1 MELFYIIFVKT
12 KNNIFVKTKK
22 LNNMTR
28 EEQLKLYNAA
38 KEAYYNGE
46 EIMSDIEFDAL
57 EKELGLENKSYV
69 GARHNPSYTVRHPF
83 VMGSLSKVQIHEKN
97 DMVDW
102 YKHYKEV
109 SGFVNKFSMNPPLI
123 VTPKYDGCSFE
134 LYVNS
139 GDVTISTRGDGKFGR
154 DIYKH
159 IIGKIPQ
166 SLLSLNYSEYVLRGE
181 VLIKKSVFENKYAD
195 QFTNPRSFVAGVLGR
210 DYSDS
215 DEFNQLLND
224 LDVVIYD
231 YRIKVSDEWI
241 DKDWTELTHLSDV
254 KKVLPEFYVTTTLYT
269 FGDEYELASLYLKF
283 EEHRKNS
290 EYALDGFVI
299 KPVASVRKLNLTEAR
314 PKDCVAIKFIPML
327 KETEVINITWN
338 LGKTGEYIPIIWVN
352 PVEMDGRMVQK
363 CSGHNYGLLV
373 QQSVGVGSKIIMSLA
388 GDIIPFLYK
397 VTETHIPVNIPMPEK
412 YTIDGVH
419 LMAILD
425 ENDIKRNSFVNSAA
439 SLNIPN
445 LGNEIASKVFDSFI
459 AEDKETDEFFGET
472 TEKHIPSNILECT
485 PEELFFA
492 VKNISKNKAEG
503 NAKKIMNEFKKIIET
518 LTLKEIIRSFNFK
531 FCGDKVAEQVTN
543 YLLGLDYDFA
553 SMASEGYQW
562 AMNKESDNYKK
573 LVELLKKLGKEIDD
587 FKQHA
592 VETKNADAD
601 KIPVILTGEPNN
613 YKSKGEFIQHNPQY
627 RVTGSWKEVK
637 IVFTNDLESNTG
649 KMKKAREKGIEIR
662 VY

>member
-1 MELFYIIFVKT
+1 
-12 KNNIFVKTKK
+12 
-22 LNNMTR
+22 MTH
-28 EEQLKLYNAA
+28 EEQLKLYNTAKEAYSDTYKLKLEKYEQA

-69 GARHNPSYTVRHPF
+69 GARHNPSYTVHHPF

-109 SGFVNKFSMNPPLI
+109 SGFVNKFRINPPLI

-134 LYVNS
+134 LYVN
-139 GDVTISTRGDGKFGR
+139 GNDVTISTRGDGKFGR

-181 VLIKKSVFENKYAD
+181 VLIKKSVFEKKYAD

-215 DEFNQLLND
+215 LEFKDMLND
-224 LDVVIYD
+224 LDIVIYD
-231 YRIKVSDEWI
+231 YRTKSSKDDEWI

-269 FGDEYELASLYLKF
+269 FGDENELALLYKKF
-283 EEHRKNS
+283 DDHRKNS

-299 KPVASVRKLNLTEAR
+299 KPISSARKLNLTEAR

-327 KETEVINITWN
+327 EETEVINITWN

-352 PVEMDGRMVQK
+352 PVEMDGRIVQK

-373 QQSVGVGSKIIMSLA
+373 KQGVGIGSKIIMSLA

-397 VTETHIPVNIPMPEK
+397 VTETRIPLNIPMPEK

-445 LGNEIASKVFDSFI
+445 LGTEIASKVFDSFI

-472 TEKHIPSNILECT
+472 AEKHIPSNILECT

-492 VKNISKNKAEG
+492 VKNLSKNKSER
-503 NAKKIMNEFKKIIET
+503 NAKKIMNDFKKILET
-518 LTLKEIIRSFNFK
+518 LSLKEIIRSFNFT

-543 YLLGLDYDFA
+543 YLLGLDYDFT

-562 AMNKESDNYKK
+562 AMNTKSDNYSK

-592 VETKNADAD
+592 VETKNNDAD

>member
-1 MELFYIIFVKT
+1 
-12 KNNIFVKTKK
+12 
-22 LNNMTR
+22 MTH
-28 EEQLKLYNAA
+28 EEQLKLYNAAKEAYSDTYKLKLEKYEQA

-46 EIMSDIEFDAL
+46 EIMSDIEFDTL

-97 DMVDW
+97 GMVDW

-109 SGFVNKFSMNPPLI
+109 SGFVNKFSVNPPLI

-134 LYVNS
+134 LYVNGS
-139 GDVTISTRGDGKFGR
+139 KVTISTRGDGKFGR

-159 IIGKIPQ
+159 IIGKIPV

-215 DEFNQLLND
+215 NEFNQLLND

-231 YRIKVSDEWI
+231 YRINDSDEWV
-241 DKDWTELTHLSDV
+241 DNDWTELTHLSNV

-269 FGDEYELASLYLKF
+269 FGDEYELASLYWKF
-283 EEHRKNS
+283 DEHRKNS

-327 KETEVINITWN
+327 EETEVINITWN

-363 CSGHNYGLLV
+363 CSGHNYGLLI
-373 QQSVGVGSKIIMSLA
+373 QQGVGIGSKIIMSLA

-397 VTETHIPVNIPMPEK
+397 VTSTHIPVNIPMPEK

-425 ENDIKRNSFVNSAA
+425 ENDTKRNAFVNSAA

-492 VKNISKNKAEG
+492 VKNLSKNKAEG
-503 NAKKIMNEFKKIIET
+503 NAKKIMNEFKKVLET

-562 AMNKESDNYKK
+562 ATNKESDNYKK

>member
-1 MELFYIIFVKT
+1 M
-12 KNNIFVKTKK
+12 
-22 LNNMTR
+22 
-28 EEQLKLYNAA
+28 
-38 KEAYYNGE
+38 
-46 EIMSDIEFDAL
+46 L
-57 EKELGLENKSYV
+57 E
-69 GARHNPSYTVRHPF
+69 
-83 VMGSLSKVQIHEKN
+83 
-97 DMVDW
+97 
-102 YKHYKEV
+102 
-109 SGFVNKFSMNPPLI
+109 
-123 VTPKYDGCSFE
+123 
-134 LYVNS
+134 
-139 GDVTISTRGDGKFGR
+139 
-154 DIYKH
+154 
-159 IIGKIPQ
+159 
-166 SLLSLNYSEYVLRGE
+166 
-181 VLIKKSVFENKYAD
+181 
-195 QFTNPRSFVAGVLGR
+195 
-210 DYSDS
+210 
-215 DEFNQLLND
+215 
-224 LDVVIYD
+224 
-231 YRIKVSDEWI
+231 
-241 DKDWTELTHLSDV
+241 
-254 KKVLPEFYVTTTLYT
+254 
-269 FGDEYELASLYLKF
+269 
-283 EEHRKNS
+283 
-290 EYALDGFVI
+290 
-299 KPVASVRKLNLTEAR
+299 
-314 PKDCVAIKFIPML
+314 
-327 KETEVINITWN
+327 ETEVINITWN

-363 CSGHNYGLLV
+363 CSGHNYGLLI
-373 QQSVGVGSKIIMSLA
+373 QQGVGIGSKIIMSLA

-397 VTETHIPVNIPMPEK
+397 VTSTHIPVNIPMPEK

-425 ENDIKRNSFVNSAA
+425 ENDIKRNAFVNSAA

-492 VKNISKNKAEG
+492 VKNLSKNKAEG
-503 NAKKIMNEFKKIIET
+503 NAKKIMNEFKKILAT

-562 AMNKESDNYKK
+562 ATNKESDNYKK